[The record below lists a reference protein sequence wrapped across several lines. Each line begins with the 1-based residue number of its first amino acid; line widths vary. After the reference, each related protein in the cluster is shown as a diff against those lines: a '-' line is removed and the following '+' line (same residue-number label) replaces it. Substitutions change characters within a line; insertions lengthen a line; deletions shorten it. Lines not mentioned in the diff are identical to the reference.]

1 MLKELFLST
10 IISMSLSLKTS
21 NDDIKPHDYEVM
33 IQAEKKN
40 DSFSYFI
47 KKDWEREL
55 GEKYID
61 NILKLKY
68 VNSNNIYYGLDL
80 IDKESK
86 SIDYLTLNTG
96 YRFPIGIQL
105 GLSAKNEDNNIAALA
120 HFSYD
125 NTIKKNKTDYTLL
138 LSVKTDFY
146 SDNIADIGID
156 IKTWISDNV
165 NFFIQSKN
173 IYYSNTDDFQFKV
186 GLGFKL

>member
-21 NDDIKPHDYEVM
+21 NDDTKPHDYEVM
-33 IQAEKKN
+33 IQAEKKS

-47 KKDWEREL
+47 KRDWEREL

-61 NILKLKY
+61 NILKVKY
-68 VNSNNIYYGLDL
+68 VNLRNIYYGLDL

-86 SIDYLTLNTG
+86 NIDYLTLNTG
-96 YRFPIGIQL
+96 YRFPVGIQL
-105 GLSAKNEDNNIAALA
+105 GLSAKNERSNISTLA

-138 LSVKTDFY
+138 LSVKT
-146 SDNIADIGID
+146 
-156 IKTWISDNV
+156 V
-165 NFFIQSKN
+165 QRMR
-173 IYYSNTDDFQFKV
+173 
-186 GLGFKL
+186 